1 MARFDRNLAIDA
13 QKVLNYLIENN
24 EAQKSVT
31 NFLVDAIVFANNLD
45 SKNWNLNLDKNGKF
59 IRFNVGQEYCI
70 AIHKKYI
77 LVLAIKNL
85 LSDEINQNKHQGKI
99 QFEGYIGRE
108 RKLSNTLDDAPDTL
122 LKVPGSV
129 GCRIHWEYFSS
140 ISRHLVDSNK
150 QFIVRAI
157 NTTKL
162 MPQMANAHSSGL
174 IRFLSIQLAKEVPN
188 PIYAPQD
195 GLTEHCLPEEVL
207 IENEGIVEG
216 AIRKISVDAYERSP
230 EARRLCILAHG
241 TRCVICGFDFGEVY
255 GPNFDGYIHVHH
267 LRPLSEIGKAYNVDP
282 ANDLRPVCPNCHA
295 ALHRRIPAY
304 SIDDICDFLKNRA
317 EIKHG

>member
-1 MARFDRNLAIDA
+1 MARFDRNLAVDA
-13 QKVLNYLIENN
+13 QKVLNCLIENN
-24 EAQKSVT
+24 EMQKSVA
-31 NFLVDAIVFANNLD
+31 NFLADAIVFANSLD

-85 LSDEINQNKHQGKI
+85 LNDEFNQPEHQERI
-99 QFEGYIGRE
+99 QFEGYAGRE
-108 RKLSNTLDDAPDTL
+108 RKLSSTLDNTPDSL
-122 LKVPGSV
+122 SKVPGSV
-129 GCRIHWEYFSS
+129 GCRIQFEYFSS
-140 ISRHLVDSNK
+140 ISPYLADSNRK
-150 QFIVRAI
+150 FIARAI

-162 MPQMANAHSSGL
+162 MPQMASAHSPGL
-174 IRFLSIQLAKEVPN
+174 IRFLSAQLAKEVPN

-195 GLTEHCLPEEVL
+195 GLTEHCLPEEVS
-207 IENEGIVEG
+207 IENKNIVEG

-241 TRCVICGFDFGEVY
+241 ARCVICGFDFGEVY
-255 GPNFDGYIHVHH
+255 GSNFDGYIHVHH

-282 ANDLRPVCPNCHA
+282 VNDLRPVCPNCHA

-304 SIDDICDFLKNRA
+304 SIDDICNFLKNRA
-317 EIKHG
+317 KIKHG